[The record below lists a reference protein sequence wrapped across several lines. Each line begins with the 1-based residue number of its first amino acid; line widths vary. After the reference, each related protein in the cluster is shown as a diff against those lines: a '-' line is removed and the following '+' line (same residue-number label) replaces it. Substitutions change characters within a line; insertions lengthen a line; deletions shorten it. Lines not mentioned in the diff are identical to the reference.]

1 MRIAGIVSIFT
12 GGDQGGSNVILF
24 NRYNS
29 GELPF
34 SGPGSDL
41 ARIEFRGQGGDSND
55 VRGGFWLG
63 NLLARGTP
71 IPAPSVTLEI
81 LSVDFDPISRNS
93 TIRFTSMPGFD
104 YIVSGSNDLQ
114 SWTPLDVFQVTTG
127 SVTTAIETNIPEG
140 VLKRFY
146 QVEAVPQAE

>member
-1 MRIAGIVSIFT
+1 M
-12 GGDQGGSNVILF
+12 ILF

-71 IPAPSVTLEI
+71 IPAPSVALEI